1 MTPDARDERADTQ
14 PAGRSTVAERLS
26 RWPFFRELA
35 PDTFRALTPLLRMEG
50 HPAGEILLLDGQHY
64 RSLYLVARGV
74 TSHSQ
79 ISAEGREHVLSYPGP
94 GRFLNLLQTI
104 DGGPQPGS
112 ILSVTDVDLYSLPE
126 AAFCDLL
133 AHRPDLGL
141 AVALVLASENR
152 RLSETAR
159 GLALD
164 PVRKRLAA
172 FLLESAESTPP
183 QQRWTQDMIAAH
195 IGTVRDVVGRI
206 LRDLIRDGL
215 INKDHGQLVIIDRE
229 ALMQEAGFDEP

>member
-1 MTPDARDERADTQ
+1 
-14 PAGRSTVAERLS
+14 VERLS
-26 RWPFFRELA
+26 RWPFFRELS
-35 PDTFRALTPLLRMEG
+35 PDTFRALTSLFRMEG
-50 HPAGEILLLDGQHY
+50 HSAGEMLLLDGQHY

-79 ISAEGREHVLSYPGP
+79 ISTEGREHVLSYPGP

-112 ILSVTDVDLYSLPE
+112 ISCVTDVDLYSLPGTE
-126 AAFCDLL
+126 FCDLL
-133 AHRPDLGL
+133 AHRPDLGA

-172 FLLESAESTPP
+172 FLLEFAESTPP

-206 LRDLIRDGL
+206 LRDLAQDGL

-229 ALMQEAGFDEP
+229 GLMQEAGLNEP

>member
-1 MTPDARDERADTQ
+1 MSADERHESPDARS
-14 PAGRSTVAERLS
+14 AGRAATVERLS
-26 RWPFFRELA
+26 RWPFFRELS
-35 PDTFRALTPLLRMEG
+35 PDTFRALASLLRTEG

-79 ISAEGREHVLSYPGP
+79 ISTEGREHVLSYPGP

-104 DGGPQPGS
+104 DGGPQPGNIVS
-112 ILSVTDVDLYSLPE
+112 ITDVDLYSLPGT
-126 AAFCDLL
+126 AFRDLL
-133 AHRPDLGL
+133 AHRPDLGF
-141 AVALVLASENR
+141 AVARVLSSDNR

-172 FLLESAESTPP
+172 FLLEFAESTPP

-206 LRDLIRDGL
+206 LRVMSQYGL
-215 INKDHGQLVIIDRE
+215 INKDHGQLVSSDRE
-229 ALMQEAGFDEP
+229 RLRQEAGLNEE

>member
-1 MTPDARDERADTQ
+1 MTTGERDEGLDARST
-14 PAGRSTVAERLS
+14 GRSATVERLS
-26 RWPFFRELA
+26 RWPLFRELS
-35 PDTFRALTPLLRMEG
+35 PDTFRALTSPFRMEG
-50 HPAGEILLLDGQHY
+50 HSAGEILLLDGQHY
-64 RSLYLVARGV
+64 DSLYLVARGV

-79 ISAEGREHVLSYPGP
+79 ISTEGREHVLSYPGP

-112 ILSVTDVDLYSLPE
+112 ILSVSDVDLYSLPG
-126 AAFCDLL
+126 AVFCDLL
-133 AHRPDLGL
+133 AQHPDLGV
-141 AVALVLASENR
+141 AVARMLASENR
-152 RLSETAR
+152 HLSEIAR

-172 FLLESAESTPP
+172 FLLDFAENTPP

-206 LRDLIRDGL
+206 LRDMSHEGL
-215 INKDHGQLVIIDRE
+215 INKDRGQLVIVDRE
-229 ALMQEAGFDEP
+229 GLIREAGLDEP